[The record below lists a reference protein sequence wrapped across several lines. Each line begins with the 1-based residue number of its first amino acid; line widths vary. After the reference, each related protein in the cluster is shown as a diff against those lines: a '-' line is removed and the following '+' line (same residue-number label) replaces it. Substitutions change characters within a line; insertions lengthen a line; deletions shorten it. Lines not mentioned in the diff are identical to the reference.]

1 MPQAKQSK
9 SPKSA
14 PRKLTP
20 DEVGDCWIMVED
32 AADSED
38 PRVLRAG
45 FDAALELLDHVALGG
60 RS

>member
-1 MPQAKQSK
+1 
-9 SPKSA
+9 
-14 PRKLTP
+14 
-20 DEVGDCWIMVED
+20 MVED